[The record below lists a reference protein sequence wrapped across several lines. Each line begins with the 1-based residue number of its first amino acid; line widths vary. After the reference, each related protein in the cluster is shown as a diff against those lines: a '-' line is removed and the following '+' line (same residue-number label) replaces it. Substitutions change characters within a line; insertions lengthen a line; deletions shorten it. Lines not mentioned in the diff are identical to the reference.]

1 MALIK
6 CLGCGANI
14 SDKAIVCPKCG
25 RKNIKDNESNKTSFQ
40 KKPISNSEVKSFN
53 LKFFIGAIFISL
65 ISVFLLA
72 YLFEDDLVEEPLTEE
87 QEEELYREHKIRR
100 KLCKNPSSGSSESL
114 TSNECVYYENLRKE
128 MSEKDMKLPPY

>member
-6 CLGCGANI
+6 CLACGANI

-25 RKNIKDNESNKTSFQ
+25 ENNLAENESNKTSFQ
-40 KKPISNSEVKSFN
+40 KIKISNSEVKSFN

-72 YLFEDDLVEEPLTEE
+72 YLSEDDLFEEALTEQ
-87 QEEELYREHKIRR
+87 QEEELYREHKIRK

-114 TSNECVYYENLRKE
+114 TSNECYFYENLRKE
-128 MSEKDMKLPPY
+128 MSEKGLKLPPY